1 MTTAMPISGQIGDML
16 PSRCYR
22 RSPETSD
29 LLGLRRADARNRT
42 GDPFITSEVLYQL
55 SYVGGRSRLARPG
68 ASSTSEWT
76 VRLTRSAG
84 ALAPVLD
91 EDRPPFVVA

>member
-1 MTTAMPISGQIGDML
+1 MPISGQIGDML
-16 PSRCYR
+16 PGRCYR

-55 SYVGGRSRLARPG
+55 SYVGVCRDFLDFGRPLRRL
-68 ASSTSEWT
+68 
-76 VRLTRSAG
+76 
-84 ALAPVLD
+84 VLQ
-91 EDRPPFVVA
+91 RCCKI